1 MTNFE
6 LENMKKAFAQTDAI
20 FALEGFEPD
29 ADMQEIRE
37 ALLAGRVT
45 QAQVIRE
52 KLDFI
57 KINKTLD
64 RFNQSRSW
72 I

>member
-6 LENMKKAFAQTDAI
+6 FENMKKAFAQTDAI

-29 ADMQEIRE
+29 ADMHAIRE

>member
-57 KINKTLD
+57 KINKSLD
-64 RFNQSRSW
+64 GFNQSRSW